1 MAASLAR
8 TRTHQTQWSCSM
20 HAFVHL
26 HAQSH
31 LHSLAR
37 RTQAQTRMAYIR
49 SYWRKRTSC
58 RQQWMPR
65 KLHASSRPKNSWH
78 AAKRPFAFATPSPA
92 FSPALPLFLPPS
104 PSPASSLCSPILSI
118 RLCLRLFQ
126 FFCAHTHAWCVRAN
140 RCSVARAMA
149 HRQTH
154 THTSRKQQGKADLG
168 SEEWVDAQPF
178 WEVIN
183 RREFVDQC
191 QRQLNVIQQDLAGT
205 SGPAWEN
212 LQVI

>member
-1 MAASLAR
+1 MDAEEAAR
-8 TRTHQTQWSCSM
+8 KQQTKE
-20 HAFVHL
+20 L
-26 HAQSH
+26 
-31 LHSLAR
+31 LAR
-37 RTQAQTRMAYIR
+37 RQEALRLRDAIARVLPR
-49 SYWRKRTSC
+49 SSPLSPSLSFSC
-58 RQQWMPR
+58 
-65 KLHASSRPKNSWH
+65 LL
-78 AAKRPFAFATPSPA
+78 PSPC
-92 FSPALPLFLPPS
+92 
-104 PSPASSLCSPILSI
+104 SLCSPILSI